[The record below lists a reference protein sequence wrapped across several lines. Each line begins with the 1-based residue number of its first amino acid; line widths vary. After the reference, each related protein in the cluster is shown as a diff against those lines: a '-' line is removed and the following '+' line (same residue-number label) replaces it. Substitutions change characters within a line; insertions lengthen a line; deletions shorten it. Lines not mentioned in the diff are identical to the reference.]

1 MSNQAA
7 RNFRLGTAFRNI
19 YLPALNPALGTLLS
33 TSLSVQ
39 GVLDWSEPFIT
50 SPTGTEE
57 TILTY
62 GSLAID
68 DENLNTIGPENV
80 QGPSSETTFTGSV
93 TGEFSFDVAG
103 MLPGGDDSQYVT
115 LNLSAYAT
123 RTGCM
128 VLYSDDVFG
137 TFGGTLTTTFQ
148 YIPASPIPEP
158 ASWGLL
164 AMGLLGL
171 GAGYRRRPIPK

>member
-1 MSNQAA
+1 
-7 RNFRLGTAFRNI
+7 
-19 YLPALNPALGTLLS
+19 
-33 TSLSVQ
+33 
-39 GVLDWSEPFIT
+39 
-50 SPTGTEE
+50 
-57 TILTY
+57 
-62 GSLAID
+62 
-68 DENLNTIGPENV
+68 
-80 QGPSSETTFTGSV
+80 
-93 TGEFSFDVAG
+93 
-103 MLPGGDDSQYVT
+103 
-115 LNLSAYAT
+115 
-123 RTGCM
+123 M